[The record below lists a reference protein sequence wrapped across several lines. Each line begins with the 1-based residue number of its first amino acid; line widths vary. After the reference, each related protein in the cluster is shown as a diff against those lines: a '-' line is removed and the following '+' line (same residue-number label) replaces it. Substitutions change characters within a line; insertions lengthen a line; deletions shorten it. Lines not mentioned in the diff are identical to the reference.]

1 MGQRPE
7 VARGF
12 TLLELIITL
21 AVLAVAMAVVTP
33 AIGRGTES
41 LRARAEVAGFAAT
54 LRHAREQAI
63 TTQRS
68 YRVVVDTDARKISV
82 STLPG
87 QDPMSISQP
96 RPSGQAGPRS
106 VTSPSDSSW
115 PNDSGDVLK
124 KTEVNET
131 RAISSRLVV
140 EALQG
145 SEVIFDTR
153 GGANGGDFK
162 LTAGDIVYRV
172 TVDRLTGRVR
182 SSRE

>member
-41 LRARAEVAGFAAT
+41 LRAPAEVAGFAAT

-68 YRVVVDTDARKISV
+68 YRVAVDTDAHKISV

-87 QDPMSISQP
+87 QDPIPIGQS
-96 RPSGQAGPRS
+96 RPGSQAGPRS
-106 VTSPSDSSW
+106 VTSPNDSSR
-115 PNDSGDVLK
+115 PNDPTDVLR
-124 KTEVNET
+124 KTDVN
-131 RAISSRLVV
+131 
-140 EALQG
+140 
-145 SEVIFDTR
+145 
-153 GGANGGDFK
+153 
-162 LTAGDIVYRV
+162 
-172 TVDRLTGRVR
+172 
-182 SSRE
+182 